1 MFQPILDFIQF
12 DIVKLMLVSEI
23 FYCLIRIIK
32 CCMTGRM
39 SSMLEV
45 KK

>member
-12 DIVKLMLVSEI
+12 DIVKLMLVSEV
-23 FYCLIRIIK
+23 FVCLIKIIK
-32 CCMTGRM
+32 TCMTGRM
-39 SSMLEV
+39 SSLLEV